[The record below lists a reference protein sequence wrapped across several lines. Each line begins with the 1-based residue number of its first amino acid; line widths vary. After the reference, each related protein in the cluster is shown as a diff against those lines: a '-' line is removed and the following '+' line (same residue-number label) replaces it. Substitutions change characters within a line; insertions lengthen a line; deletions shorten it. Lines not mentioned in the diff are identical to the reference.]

1 MQIWDISVPVG
12 PEVPVWPGDSKVVL
26 EQIRAISKGDS
37 STDSRL
43 ACSVHTGTHVD
54 APAHFID
61 NGATVEQLPLEV
73 LIGKALVVDI
83 PNDDII
89 TPEIIEAYNLP
100 AETER
105 LLFKTKN
112 SALWVDPAHPF
123 NTDFVALSAES
134 ARWIVHRGIKLVG
147 IDYLSIQMFKDAE
160 PRTHRILLEA
170 GVIILEGL
178 NLQGISPGAY
188 QLICLPLKLVGSEG
202 APVRAILIEK

>member
-1 MQIWDISVPVG
+1 MRIRDISVPIS
-12 PEVPVWPGDSKVVL
+12 PEVPVWPGDSNVVL

-43 ACSVHTGTHVD
+43 ACSVHTATHVD

-73 LIGKALVVDI
+73 LIGKAVVIDI
-83 PNDDII
+83 PDDDII
-89 TPEIIEAYNLP
+89 TPEIIEAQNLP

-105 LLFKTKN
+105 LLFKTRN
-112 SALWVDPAHPF
+112 SALWADPAHPF

-147 IDYLSIQMFKDAE
+147 IDYLSIQMFKDSE
-160 PRTHRILLEA
+160 PLTHRILLEA
-170 GVIILEGL
+170 GMIILEGL
-178 NLQGISPGAY
+178 NLEGINPGTY
-188 QLICLPLKLVGSEG
+188 KLICLPLKLVGSEG
-202 APVRAILIEK
+202 ALARVILIEK